1 MKITIIGAGA
11 VGIDLCHYIL
21 NLGDC
26 RELVLI
32 DLNRERTEAE
42 QLDFGHTSALV
53 YAKNTRIIAGD
64 YPDAA
69 ESDIIIITAGAQI
82 KPGQNRLELAA
93 VNAPILT
100 QISKHCHEVAP
111 NAVLIIVT
119 NPCDVLTHF
128 VIKNSPYPSHKVI
141 SAGCV
146 VDSARLMKIIADHVQ
161 LDPKNIFGFVLG
173 EHGAGSIIPWSIL
186 QIAGQPADTFCRLN
200 HYPVIEPEQLLSDV
214 KQAGLN
220 IFNRKLNTN
229 HGIAGSVFR
238 IIRAIAINE
247 YSVLPVGSMVN
258 GQYGIEDVV
267 LNIPFVVNAKGI
279 DRAPLYPFTEE
290 EIAQLRDTARTLR
303 KVIDTVGQQTGLN
316 T

>member
-1 MKITIIGAGA
+1 MKISIIGAGA

-69 ESDIIIITAGAQI
+69 ESDIIVITAGAQI

-93 VNAPILT
+93 VNAPILSE
-100 QISKHCHEVAP
+100 ISKRCHAVSP

-128 VIKNSPYPSHKVI
+128 VIKNSPYPSNKVI

-258 GQYGIEDVV
+258 GEYGIDNVV
-267 LNIPFVVNAKGI
+267 INIPFVVNAAGI

-290 EIAQLRDTARTLR
+290 EIAQLRHTARTLR
-303 KVIDTVGQQTGLN
+303 TVINTVGEQTGLN